1 MKKLIIR
8 YCYFENN
15 LFGVF
20 VKKMLCFFIYILIIL
35 IEFFVSS
42 CIYVVDKLLVYGKI
56 EVKVLKSYSFSFKEE
71 CCKFIIFLFLGKFV
85 CFYLF
90 GFEKN

>member
-56 EVKVLKSYSFSFKEE
+56 EVKVLKSYSFLFKEE
-71 CCKFIIFLFLGKFV
+71 CCKFIIFLFLGKFI

-90 GFEKN
+90 VFEKN